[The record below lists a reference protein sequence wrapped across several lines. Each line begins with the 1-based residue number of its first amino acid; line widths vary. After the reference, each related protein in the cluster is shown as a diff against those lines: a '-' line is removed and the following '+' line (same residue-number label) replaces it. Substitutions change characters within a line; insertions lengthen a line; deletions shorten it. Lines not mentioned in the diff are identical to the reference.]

1 MKMPEEALKRW
12 LHPAVFAIWAGFLI
26 YILASRRYVGFLRPE
41 FGILLALALFIAMGF
56 MLAAM
61 IRPKTE
67 EMNTS
72 AVLRS
77 LVLLVPVLYFVAMP
91 EAILGNQA
99 FKTRFI
105 GTNNG
110 AIGRQAPSIL
120 SSQGAGNDP
129 DIEPPLEDG
138 AGTYPDIEPPFEEG
152 AGNYRDI
159 ELPFEDGAGNDPDIE
174 PPFGE
179 IEGTLQKTLPERTIL
194 EIFSNPNLYK
204 GQRVI
209 VTGMILRDEQ
219 LKPHFGGRDT
229 AVYRFLINC
238 CAADALPLAI
248 ALDADKAGAFAND
261 QWVQVD
267 GVFDLQQINGKP
279 VPIVSKP
286 HIKPIEAPAVPY
298 LF

>member
-1 MKMPEEALKRW
+1 MKTPEQAIKRW
-12 LHPAVFAIWAGFLI
+12 LHPAVFATWAGFLI

-41 FGILLALALFIAMGF
+41 FGILLALALFIAVGF

-67 EMNTS
+67 EINTS

-99 FKTRFI
+99 FNKRFI
-105 GTNNG
+105 GTNIG
-110 AIGRQAPSIL
+110 AISRQAPSIP
-120 SSQGAGNDP
+120 SSQGAGS
-129 DIEPPLEDG
+129 
-138 AGTYPDIEPPFEEG
+138 YPDIEPPFEDE
-152 AGNYRDI
+152 
-159 ELPFEDGAGNDPDIE
+159 
-174 PPFGE
+174 E
-179 IEGTLQKTLPERTIL
+179 IEGTLKKTLPERMIL
-194 EIFSNPNLYK
+194 EIYSNPNAYK
-204 GQRVI
+204 GKRVI

-248 ALDADKAGAFAND
+248 ALDSDQADAFAND

-267 GVFDLQQINGKP
+267 GIFDLQQINGKP
-279 VPIVSKP
+279 VPIVSEP
-286 HIKPIEAPAVPY
+286 QIKPVEAPAVPY